1 MILHIVGLLWF
12 RGVPVFACLLFCFAC
27 VRFLVVVVLDC
38 LRCLVVLG
46 FVVVVVSLNHYCWFH
61 LHCCLMMVVGSG
73 RMMKRRV
80 F

>member
-27 VRFLVVVVLDC
+27 VRF
-38 LRCLVVLG
+38 LVVLG